1 MIQGIRSLRVGGV
14 ILVISAFLLGLVAS
28 GMWFQSN
35 ARWSAYLDKAQF
47 AGAILYDS
55 LQSGG
60 EPPLGV
66 QVTMLDSPDQVLSDR
81 GRFESLA
88 KTPKPALV
96 TNISIRSN
104 QSAERSSKPLT
115 LAIVSSDLRY
125 PLADLS
131 SRSEQTPAETMGA
144 LTRLLATYCS
154 NPILIAKPGA
164 APWVRIEGKTIWNCA
179 AAPIDLRLPAAA
191 LALIAI
197 GILITLVLNSSAQ
210 FTGFAQM
217 LRNRNRI
224 GGPDSYEADG
234 LLELQDIV
242 ESINAYLAVE
252 RDRLAARV
260 AVLSGV
266 SHDLGTPA
274 TRLKLRTALIT
285 DSELRDKLDSDI
297 ESMTG
302 LIESVLTY
310 TRAEL
315 DAEIPRQISLTSLV
329 ESIVADYQDVGSPV
343 EFHGTEKLFVLGG
356 QSLFMSRRG
365 TGSLPDD
372 DKIVVSARPVTLGR
386 AVSNLID
393 NALKYGRRA
402 KVGLEKDAD
411 HAVITVEDEGT
422 NVTVA
427 DVEKLMAPYKRG
439 SNTQMVGGYGLGL
452 TIVSTIANLHGGT
465 LTFEP
470 GANGLRAKITILR
483 Q

>member
-1 MIQGIRSLRVGGV
+1 MQGVRSLRVGGV

-35 ARWSAYLDKAQF
+35 ARWSAHLDRAKF

-55 LQSGG
+55 LISGG
-60 EPPLGV
+60 EPPVGV
-66 QVTMLDSPDQVLSDR
+66 IVTTLNPADQDLADR
-81 GRFESLA
+81 GRFERVSGVVQ
-88 KTPKPALV
+88 PALV

-104 QSAERSSKPLT
+104 HSAERSSRPLT
-115 LAIVSSDLRY
+115 IAILSRDLRY
-125 PLADLS
+125 PLADLT
-131 SRSEQTPAETMGA
+131 SRADQTPSETLGA
-144 LTRLLATYCS
+144 LTKLLATYCS
-154 NPILIAKPGA
+154 NPVLIAKPGA
-164 APWVRIEGKTIWNCA
+164 APWVRIEGKIVWNCA
-179 AAPIDLRLPAAA
+179 TAPMDLRLPAAA

-217 LRNRNRI
+217 LRSRNQI
-224 GGPDSYEADG
+224 GGPSSYEADG
-234 LLELQDIV
+234 LQELREIV
-242 ESINAYLAVE
+242 GAVNSYLAVE
-252 RDRLAARV
+252 RDRLDARV

-285 DSELRDKLDSDI
+285 DDELRGKLDADI

-302 LIESVLTY
+302 IIESVLTY
-310 TRAEL
+310 TRSEL
-315 DAEIPRQISLTSLV
+315 DAEVPRQLSLTSLV

-343 EFHGTEKLFVLGG
+343 EFRGAERVSVRGG

-372 DKIVVSARPVTLGR
+372 DKVIVTARPVTLTR

-411 HAVITVEDEGT
+411 KAVITVEDEGT
-422 NVTVA
+422 NVTVQ
-427 DVEKLMAPYKRG
+427 DVENLMAPYKRG

-470 GANGLRAKITILR
+470 GAKGLVAKITILR
-483 Q
+483 K

>member
-1 MIQGIRSLRVGGV
+1 MHGFRSLRVGGV
-14 ILVISAFLLGLVAS
+14 VLVISAFLLGLTAS
-28 GMWFQSN
+28 GLWFLSN
-35 ARWSAYLDKAQF
+35 ARWSAHLNNAKF

-60 EPPLGV
+60 GPPVGID
-66 QVTMLDSPDQVLSDR
+66 VTKLDARDR
-81 GRFESLA
+81 GFADEGRFESLS
-88 KTPKPALV
+88 KVPQPALV
-96 TNISIRSN
+96 TNISIHSN

-115 LAIVSSDLRY
+115 LAILSRDLRY

-131 SRSEQTPAETMGA
+131 SRADQTPAETMAA
-144 LTRLLATYCS
+144 LTKLLATYCS
-154 NPILIAKPGA
+154 NPVLVAKPGA
-164 APWVRIEGKTIWNCA
+164 APWVRIEGKTVWNCA
-179 AAPIDLRLPAAA
+179 AAPADLRLPAAG
-191 LALIAI
+191 LALISI
-197 GILITLVLNSSAQ
+197 GILITVVLNSSAQ
-210 FTGFAQM
+210 FTGFAQT
-217 LRNRNRI
+217 LRNRNQI
-224 GGPDSYEADG
+224 GGPESYKADG
-234 LLELQDIV
+234 LRELREIV
-242 ESINAYLAVE
+242 ESVNTYLAVE
-252 RDRLAARV
+252 RDRLAARI

-285 DSELRDKLDSDI
+285 DSELRGKLDSDI

-302 LIESVLTY
+302 IIESVLTY

-315 DAEIPRQISLTSLV
+315 DAEVPRQISLTSLI

-343 EFHGTEKLFVLGG
+343 EFQGTGKVSVLGG

-365 TGSLPDD
+365 SGSLPDD
-372 DKIVVSARPVTLGR
+372 DKVIVTARPVTLGR

-411 HAVITVEDEGT
+411 KAVITVEDEGT
-422 NVTVA
+422 NVTVQ
-427 DVEKLMAPYKRG
+427 DVENLMAPYKRG

-470 GANGLRAKITILR
+470 GAKGLMAKITILR